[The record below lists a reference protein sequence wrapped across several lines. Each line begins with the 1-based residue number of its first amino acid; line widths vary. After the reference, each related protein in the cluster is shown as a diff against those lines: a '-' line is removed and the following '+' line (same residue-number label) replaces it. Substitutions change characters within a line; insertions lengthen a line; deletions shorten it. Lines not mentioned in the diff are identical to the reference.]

1 MFFLKLGKFV
11 AYVVSAFAVF
21 RIASSLFITFG
32 TEDMAAN
39 IATSQRYLAAANSGE
54 AINEAT
60 YVLLA
65 AIVLGAF
72 CEIGLS
78 IVRKSND

>member
-1 MFFLKLGKFV
+1 VFFLKLGKFV

-39 IATSQRYLAAANSGE
+39 IAASQRYLAAANSGE
-54 AINEAT
+54 AIN
-60 YVLLA
+60 
-65 AIVLGAF
+65 
-72 CEIGLS
+72 
-78 IVRKSND
+78 